1 MSQRGRDQGVV
12 KSGKRVPLL
21 SFPEFGGFRSPDFPF
36 NSCKVRI
43 GGPTPSGTVVFPPP
57 SCFMNFARISRLFL
71 VSCWIELSV
80 LLAANPPSDFT
91 LKAPV
96 TGQTFRLSEAKGS
109 YVVLQFLLKTEC
121 PVCLR
126 HTRSHFLNA
135 EKLKGTIQLF
145 IKPDGTEALTAW
157 ARGLGPEPSPVI
169 YQDPGAALATAFSI
183 PDGYSFHGETVHY
196 PALLILDPQGR
207 EVFRYVGKDN
217 SDRYSVK
224 QLNQKLAELQANS
237 KDQP

>member
-1 MSQRGRDQGVV
+1 V
-12 KSGKRVPLL
+12 L
-21 SFPEFGGFRSPDFPF
+21 
-36 NSCKVRI
+36 
-43 GGPTPSGTVVFPPP
+43 PPP
-57 SCFMNFARISRLFL
+57 ACFMNLARFSRLVL
-71 VSCWIELSV
+71 VWCWIEFSL
-80 LLAANPPSDFT
+80 LLAANPPTDFT
-91 LKAPV
+91 LRAPV

-135 EKLKGTIQLF
+135 GNLKGTVQLF
-145 IKPDGTEALTAW
+145 VKPDGTEALTAW
-157 ARGLGPEPSPVI
+157 ARQLGEEPSPVI
-169 YQDPGAALATAFSI
+169 YQDPDAALATAFSI
-183 PDGYSFHGETVHY
+183 PDGYAFHGETVHY

-224 QLNQKLAELQANS
+224 QLNQKLTELRS
-237 KDQP
+237 GTKGQP

>member
-1 MSQRGRDQGVV
+1 
-12 KSGKRVPLL
+12 
-21 SFPEFGGFRSPDFPF
+21 
-36 NSCKVRI
+36 
-43 GGPTPSGTVVFPPP
+43 
-57 SCFMNFARISRLFL
+57 MNLARFSRLVL
-71 VSCWIELSV
+71 VSCWIEFSL
-80 LLAANPPSDFT
+80 LLAANPPTDFT

-126 HTRSHFLNA
+126 HTRSHFLNT

-145 IKPDGTEALTAW
+145 VKPDGTEALTAW
-157 ARGLGPEPSPVI
+157 ARQLGTDPSPVI
-169 YQDPGAALATAFSI
+169 YQDPDAALAKAFAI
-183 PDGYSFHGETVHY
+183 PDGYAFHGETVHY

-217 SDRYSVK
+217 SDRYSVT
-224 QLNQKLAELQANS
+224 QLNQKLAELQAGTMG
-237 KDQP
+237 QP

>member
-1 MSQRGRDQGVV
+1 MRYFPSS
-12 KSGKRVPLL
+12 KVPAASL
-21 SFPEFGGFRSPDFPF
+21 SRLDL
-36 NSCKVRI
+36 CKVRTE
-43 GGPTPSGTVVFPPP
+43 GPTHPGTAVRPPP
-57 SCFMNFARISRLFL
+57 ACFMNLARFSRLVL
-71 VSCWIELSV
+71 VWCWIEFSL
-80 LLAANPPSDFT
+80 LLAANPPTDFT

-126 HTRSHFLNA
+126 HTRSHFLNT

-145 IKPDGTEALTAW
+145 VKPDGTEALTAW
-157 ARGLGPEPSPVI
+157 ARQLGADPSPVI
-169 YQDPGAALATAFSI
+169 YQDPDATLATAFSI

-196 PALLILDPQGR
+196 PALLILDPQGH

-217 SDRYSVK
+217 SDRYSVT
-224 QLNQKLAELQANS
+224 QLNQKLAELQAGT
-237 KDQP
+237 KGQP